1 MAEAMIRHV
10 KLRRVGRSLGI
21 VIPKAALAR
30 LGSVQSDTLTL
41 TVATEG
47 LRLTHANR
55 EFAGSRATFAS
66 LNRRYHTALRTL
78 GG

>member
-1 MAEAMIRHV
+1 MIHHV
-10 KLRRVGRSLGI
+10 KLRPVGRSLGI

-30 LGSVQSDTLTL
+30 LGSVQGDMLTL

-47 LRLTHANR
+47 LRLTRANR

>member
-1 MAEAMIRHV
+1 MIHHV

-30 LGSVQSDTLTL
+30 LGSVQGDMLTL

-47 LRLTHANR
+47 LRLTRANR
-55 EFAGSRATFAS
+55 ELVRSMATFAS

>member
-1 MAEAMIRHV
+1 MIHHV

-30 LGSVQSDTLTL
+30 LGSVQGDTLTL
-41 TVATEG
+41 TVAPDGVG
-47 LRLTHANR
+47 LNLANR
-55 EFAGSRATFAS
+55 ELVRSTATFAS

>member
-1 MAEAMIRHV
+1 MIHQVR
-10 KLRRVGRSLGI
+10 LRRVGRSLGI
-21 VIPKAALAR
+21 AIPKEALAR
-30 LGSVQSDTLTL
+30 LGSAQGDMLTL

-47 LRLTHANR
+47 LRLTRANR
-55 EFAGSRATFAS
+55 ELVRSMATFAS

>member
-1 MAEAMIRHV
+1 MIHQV

-21 VIPKAALAR
+21 AIPKEALAR
-30 LGSVQSDTLTL
+30 LGSAQGDMLTL

-47 LRLTHANR
+47 LRLTRANR
-55 EFAGSRATFAS
+55 ELVRSMATFAS